1 MGKNLLEVYNAVSIN
16 QVKSDVAFRTL
27 VEGVNE
33 HMYVIPEYQRKFR
46 WSKKKIENLAISL
59 IKGLPIPPIYTYRN
73 DENQLEILDGQQR
86 IISLFLYF
94 YGKIVESEK
103 SPFFDYQSLELG
115 GETFLEALE
124 REKLLVDCKYKM
136 YVDDEEYDISYAQL
150 PKKLQRKVDY
160 MPITIVE
167 IKIESEENRDKILH
181 KIFANLNREG
191 EKLSSQELRN
201 GIYPCHFYQMLYDVN
216 KNNKNWRKIYG
227 RLDRKGK
234 DVELLLRLCA
244 VKYYVSFSKEKME
257 FYMGKHGEALLDDF
271 SEIAIGFDKEKANE
285 YKMSLELF
293 LDRFELK
300 KTYKKATIL
309 DSLFAV
315 TEMAGLDLAIT
326 ESICHELESTDSFK
340 EFSSQGT
347 LSDSK
352 MRKRWKIAY
361 EQLSKYD
368 KKLGG

>member
-1 MGKNLLEVYNAVSIN
+1 MGENLLEVYNAISIN

-73 DENQLEILDGQQR
+73 DENQLEVLDGQQR

-94 YGKIVESEK
+94 YGKIVESEQ

-115 GETFLEALE
+115 EETFLEALE
-124 REKLLVDCKYKM
+124 RKKLLVDCIYKM
-136 YVDDEEYDISYAQL
+136 SVDDDEYDISYARL

-167 IKIESEENRDKILH
+167 IKIGSEENRDKILH
-181 KIFANLNREG
+181 RIFANLNREG
-191 EKLSSQELRN
+191 EKLSAQELRN
-201 GIYPCHFYQMLYDVN
+201 GIYPCCFYQMLYDVN

-227 RLDRKGK
+227 KLDRKGK

-244 VKYYVSFSKEKME
+244 VKHYVSFSKEKME
-257 FYMGKHGEALLDDF
+257 FYIGRHGEALLDDF
-271 SEIAIGFDKEKANE
+271 SETAIGFDAEQTKK
-285 YKMSLELF
+285 YRMSLERF
-293 LDRFELK
+293 LKRFELK
-300 KTYKKATIL
+300 KAYKKATVL
-309 DSLFAV
+309 DSLFV
-315 TEMAGLDLAIT
+315 ITEMAGLDLIIT
-326 ESICHELESTDSFK
+326 EFLCNELESTDKFK
-340 EFSSQGT
+340 EYSRQGT
-347 LSDSK
+347 MADSK
-352 MRKRWKIAY
+352 MRRRWKIAY

-368 KKLGG
+368 KKPG